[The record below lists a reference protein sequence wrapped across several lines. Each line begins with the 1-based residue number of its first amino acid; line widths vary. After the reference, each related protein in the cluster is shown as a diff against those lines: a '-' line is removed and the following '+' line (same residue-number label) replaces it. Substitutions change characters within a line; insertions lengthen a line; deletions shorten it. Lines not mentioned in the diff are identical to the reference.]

1 MKRIIIA
8 GLLLAAVSGPAEARR
23 YGGEWSNAFTAAQ
36 GSLVFR
42 GRLTEGAASI
52 RGRVRCRNCPVRGRL
67 QMTCAAGY
75 CTGTISN
82 GCTAEGYYYGT
93 HLEGTYDCGGNPVG
107 VLAFGP
113 R

>member
-1 MKRIIIA
+1 MKRIVIV
-8 GLLLAAVSGPAEARR
+8 GLLLAAIGSADARR
-23 YGGEWSNAFTAAQ
+23 YGGEWSNAFTGA
-36 GSLVFR
+36 GGPLVFR
-42 GRLTEGAASI
+42 GRLREGATSI
-52 RGRVRCRNCPVRGRL
+52 QGRVRGRNIPVRGRL
-67 QMTCAAGY
+67 QMTCTAGY
-75 CTGTISN
+75 CTGTVGN

>member
-1 MKRIIIA
+1 MKLIVIA
-8 GLLLAAVSGPAEARR
+8 GLLLATIAGVAHARR
-23 YGGEWSNAFTAAQ
+23 DDGSWSNAFTAAE
-36 GSLVFR
+36 GTLKFR
-42 GRLTEGAASI
+42 GRLREGATSI
-52 RGRVRCRNCPVRGRL
+52 QGRLRCRNCPVKGRVQL
-67 QMTCAAGY
+67 MCSAGF

-82 GCTAEGYYYGT
+82 GCAAEGYYYGT